1 MSGLSLIK
9 LILKIDNIIN
19 GGGEKKN
26 KYIPKKIVSNNR

>member
-19 GGGEKKN
+19 GGGR
-26 KYIPKKIVSNNR
+26 KKISISQKKL

>member
-19 GGGEKKN
+19 GGEKKN